1 MKTLKT
7 VEALTTSLL
16 EIQRINSAASLL
28 SWDQETYMP
37 AGGGEARAEQISTLQ
52 GIAHQKLISPNIER
66 LLAKWVDPATGEIRE
81 DPGDGWDE
89 PTRSLLREVWRDFSR
104 ARKLP
109 SDFVVRLSRECSLA
123 QQVWTEA
130 KEKNAFSKF
139 LPNLRIVLA
148 LKQQEAEYLGYRD
161 SPCNALLDV
170 YEPDCTIAA
179 LRPLFA
185 RIKERLVP
193 LLQQIQQSE
202 VQVDDTMLFHTFDQA
217 RQLEFGRLVLI
228 AMGYDFER
236 GRLDLSAHPFT
247 TSFHPTD
254 VRVTT
259 RVHEHDLQSCLFSCI
274 HEGGHGL
281 YDQGLDPRYFGT
293 PLGDSVSL
301 GIHESQSR
309 MWENCVGRSRAFWR
323 FFYPMLQQTFH
334 HQLRGL
340 DEEQFY
346 AAINRVKPSLIRV
359 EADELTYNLHIML
372 RFEIEQDL
380 VEGRTRPEDLP
391 GIWNQKMKDYLG
403 IVPSNDA
410 EGVLQDVHWSFGAF
424 GYFPTYTLGNLYAVQ
439 FYEQAKLEIPHL
451 EDEIAAGQL
460 MVLQRWLGQKIHRWG
475 RMFTPDHLARRVTGK
490 SLDPEPFLSY
500 VERKYGELYK
510 LDIKQEHGAGGKE
523 ITG

>member
-28 SWDQETYMP
+28 AWDQETYMP

-52 GIAHQKLISPNIER
+52 GIAHQKLISPTIER
-66 LLAKWVDPATGEIRE
+66 LLASWVDPATGEIRE

-161 SPCNALLDV
+161 SPYNALLDV

-475 RMFTPDHLARRVTGK
+475 RMFTPDHLAQRVTGK

-510 LDIKQEHGAGGKE
+510 LDIKQEHGAGSKE

>member
-28 SWDQETYMP
+28 AWDQETYMP

-161 SPCNALLDV
+161 SPYNALLDV

-475 RMFTPDHLARRVTGK
+475 RMFTPDHLAQRVTGK

-510 LDIKQEHGAGGKE
+510 LDIKQAHGAGSKE
-523 ITG
+523 VTG

>member
-1 MKTLKT
+1 VKTLKT
-7 VEALTTSLL
+7 VEALTAKLL

-52 GIAHQKLISPNIER
+52 GIAHQKLVSSEIEG
-66 LLAKWVDPATGEIRE
+66 LLAAWINPETGEIR
-81 DPGDGWDE
+81 DSPGEAWDE
-89 PTRSLLREVWRDFSR
+89 PSRSLLREVWRDYSR
-104 ARKLP
+104 AKKLP
-109 SDFVVRLSRECSLA
+109 SDFVVTLSRECSLA
-123 QQVWTEA
+123 QQVWAEA
-130 KEKNAFSKF
+130 KENQSFPQF
-139 LPNLRIVLA
+139 LPNLRTVLS
-148 LKQQEAEYLGYRD
+148 LKREEAAYLGYRD
-161 SPCNALLDV
+161 SPYDALLDE
-170 YEPDCTIAA
+170 YEPGSTIKE
-179 LRPLFA
+179 LRPLFSQ
-185 RIKERLVP
+185 IKGRLVP
-193 LLQQIQQSE
+193 LLKKIQESSVQI
-202 VQVDDTMLFHTFDQA
+202 DDTMLFHTFDQA
-217 RQLEFGRLVLI
+217 RQLEFGRMVLI

-309 MWENCVGRSRAFWR
+309 MWENCVGRSRPFWR

-334 HQLRGL
+334 HQLRSL
-340 DEEQFY
+340 DGEQFY

-380 VEGRTRPEDLP
+380 IEGKTRPEDLP
-391 GIWNQKMKDYLG
+391 GIWNRKMEEYLG

-424 GYFPTYTLGNLYAVQ
+424 GYFPTYTIGNLYSVQ

-475 RMFTPDHLARRVTGK
+475 RMFTPDHLSRRVTGK

-500 VERKYGELYK
+500 VEKKYGELYK
-510 LDIKQEHGAGGKE
+510 L
-523 ITG
+523 

>member
-1 MKTLKT
+1 VKTLKT
-7 VEALTTSLL
+7 VDALTTRLL

-52 GIAHQKLISPNIER
+52 GIAHQKFVSPEIER
-66 LLAKWVDPATGEIRE
+66 LLATWINLETGELHDSLGE
-81 DPGDGWDE
+81 TWDE
-89 PTRSLLREVWRDFSR
+89 PSRSLLREVWRDFRR
-104 ARKLP
+104 AKKLP
-109 SDFVVRLSRECSLA
+109 SDFVITLSRECSLA
-123 QQVWTEA
+123 QQVWVEA
-130 KEKNAFSKF
+130 KENQAFLQF
-139 LPNLRIVLA
+139 LPNLRTVLS
-148 LKQQEAEYLGYRD
+148 LKRKEAEYLDYKD
-161 SPCNALLDV
+161 SPYNALLDA
-170 YEPDCTIAA
+170 YEPGSTIAA
-179 LRPLFA
+179 LRPLFTQV
-185 RIKERLVP
+185 KGRLVP
-193 LLQQIQQSE
+193 LLKNIQQSS
-202 VQVDDTMLFHTFDQA
+202 VQIDDTMLFHTFDQA
-217 RQLEFGRLVLI
+217 RQLEFGRMVLT

-281 YDQGLDPRYFGT
+281 YDQGLDPRYYGT

-309 MWENCVGRSRAFWR
+309 MWENCVGRSRPFWH

-334 HQLRGL
+334 HQLRAL
-340 DEEQFY
+340 DVDQFY

-380 VEGRTRPEDLP
+380 IEGRTQPEDLP
-391 GIWNQKMKDYLG
+391 EIWNQKMEEYLG
-403 IVPSNDA
+403 IRPSNDA
-410 EGVLQDVHWSFGAF
+410 EGVLQDVHWSLGAF
-424 GYFPTYTLGNLYAVQ
+424 GYFPTYTLGNLYSVQ

-460 MVLQRWLGQKIHRWG
+460 MVLRRWLEQKIHRWG

-500 VERKYGELYK
+500 VEKKYGELYQ
-510 LDIKQEHGAGGKE
+510 L
-523 ITG
+523 

>member
-1 MKTLKT
+1 LKTLKT
-7 VEALTTSLL
+7 VADLTTRLL
-16 EIQRINSAASLL
+16 EIQRINSSASLL

-52 GIAHQKLISPNIER
+52 GIAHQKLVSSEIEG
-66 LLAKWVDPATGEIRE
+66 LLAAWINPETGEIR
-81 DPGDGWDE
+81 DSPGEAWDE
-89 PTRSLLREVWRDFSR
+89 PSRSLLREVWRDYSR
-104 ARKLP
+104 AKKLP
-109 SDFVVRLSRECSLA
+109 SDFVIKLSRECSLA
-123 QQVWTEA
+123 QQVWAEA
-130 KEKNAFSKF
+130 KENQSFSQF
-139 LPNLRIVLA
+139 LPNLRTVLS
-148 LKQQEAEYLGYRD
+148 LKREEAAYLGYRD
-161 SPCNALLDV
+161 SPYDALLDE
-170 YEPDCTIAA
+170 YEPGSTIKE

-185 RIKERLVP
+185 QIKGRLVP
-193 LLQQIQQSE
+193 LLKKIQESSVQI
-202 VQVDDTMLFHTFDQA
+202 DDTMLFHTFDQA
-217 RQLEFGRLVLI
+217 RQLEFGRMVLI

-309 MWENCVGRSRAFWR
+309 MWENCVGRSRPFWR

-334 HQLRGL
+334 HQLRSL
-340 DEEQFY
+340 DGEQFY

-380 VEGRTRPEDLP
+380 IEGKTRPEDLP
-391 GIWNQKMKDYLG
+391 GIWNQKMEEYLG
-403 IVPSNDA
+403 IIPSNDA

-424 GYFPTYTLGNLYAVQ
+424 GYFPTYTIGNLYSVQ

-475 RMFTPDHLARRVTGK
+475 RMFTPDHLSRRVTGK

-500 VERKYGELYK
+500 VEKKYGELYK
-510 LDIKQEHGAGGKE
+510 L
-523 ITG
+523 

>member
-1 MKTLKT
+1 MNTLKT
-7 VEALTTSLL
+7 VDALTTRLL

-52 GIAHQKLISPNIER
+52 GIAHQKFVSPEVEQ
-66 LLAKWVDPATGEIRE
+66 LLTTWVDPETGEIR
-81 DPGDGWDE
+81 DTPGEGWDE
-89 PTRSLLREVWRDFSR
+89 PSRSLLREVWRDYRR
-104 ARKLP
+104 AKKLP
-109 SDFVVRLSRECSLA
+109 SDFVIKLSRECSLA
-123 QQVWTEA
+123 QQVWVEA
-130 KEKNAFSKF
+130 KENQAFSQF
-139 LPNLRIVLA
+139 LPNLRTVLS
-148 LKQQEAEYLGYRD
+148 LKREEAEYLGYED
-161 SPCNALLDV
+161 SPYNALLDV
-170 YEPDCTIAA
+170 YEPGSTITA

-185 RIKERLVP
+185 QVKGRLVP
-193 LLQQIQQSE
+193 LLKKIQQSS
-202 VQVDDTMLFHTFDQA
+202 VQVDGTMLFHTFDQA
-217 RQLEFGRLVLI
+217 RQLEFGRMVLI

-309 MWENCVGRSRAFWR
+309 MWENCVGRSRPFWR

-334 HQLRGL
+334 HQLRDL
-340 DEEQFY
+340 DVEQFY

-391 GIWNQKMKDYLG
+391 GIWNQKMEEYLG
-403 IVPSNDA
+403 IAPSNDA

-424 GYFPTYTLGNLYAVQ
+424 GYFPTYTLGNLYSVQ

-460 MVLQRWLGQKIHRWG
+460 MVLRRWLGQKIHRWG

-510 LDIKQEHGAGGKE
+510 L
-523 ITG
+523 